1 VLVRSITHRLCQKE
15 IMDFRFNSEI
25 LEYGIRP
32 EPLHMILRILA
43 YWLPPDITEVYPV
56 LNLSMSDW
64 VVYAIT

>member
-1 VLVRSITHRLCQKE
+1 MV
-15 IMDFRFNSEI
+15 FRFNSEI